1 MKKITNSAIVTK
13 SPSFGIIAAGAAGT
27 AVVGALLARKG
38 WAPKII
44 AGSFG
49 VIGAGLVWKAP
60 SPLLRSF
67 GAGAM
72 TAAGSQLV
80 LMLVA

>member
-1 MKKITNSAIVTK
+1 MKKITNTAVIK
-13 SPSFGIIAAGAAGT
+13 SPSFGIIVAGAAGT
-27 AVVGALLARKG
+27 AAVGALLARKG

-49 VIGAGLVWKAP
+49 LIGAALTWKAP